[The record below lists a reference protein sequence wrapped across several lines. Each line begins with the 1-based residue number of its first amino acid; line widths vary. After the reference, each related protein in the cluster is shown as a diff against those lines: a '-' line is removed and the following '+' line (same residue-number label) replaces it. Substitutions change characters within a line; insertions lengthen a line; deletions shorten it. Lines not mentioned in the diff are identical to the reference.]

1 MLLEEPSLLV
11 FVIVADNCIH
21 YGDSK
26 RQSFTSPSF
35 GTTNH
40 VLSLHCWLKNSSL
53 NRLQNRRKGS
63 ISIQYSFKT
72 NSFASCMKPS
82 LRAINLSL
90 VIYQL
95 TTSE

>member
-53 NRLQNRRKGS
+53 NRLYRLQNRRQGS
-63 ISIQYSFKT
+63 NINSVLIYSK
-72 NSFASCMKPS
+72 
-82 LRAINLSL
+82 
-90 VIYQL
+90 QL
-95 TTSE
+95 CLMYEIHEIARN